1 MFKIEFNVTKK
12 LGIIDV
18 EDTSV
23 SEAIWSIYPN
33 DDETVMITFGN
44 YLIYLDKRGDIA
56 GMYNDIIHMLKCLN
70 ENNSEFLTSFLSSGF
85 TVYWNFKKEKNSIT
99 ITPTWFSAGQKHIE
113 TNLFVQN
120 VREVNFPITVNTDV
134 FISEWH
140 KFLKNIKEDL
150 LKVGYTE
157 DLENFEYL
165 KNLKS

>member
-1 MFKIEFNVTKK
+1 MFEIKFNVTKK
-12 LGIIDV
+12 LGIIDN
-18 EDTSV
+18 EDISV

-33 DDETVMITFGN
+33 YDENVIITFGN

-56 GMYNDIIHMLKCLN
+56 GMYNDIIYMLKDLN
-70 ENNSEFLTSFLSSGF
+70 ENENEFQMSFLSSGF
-85 TVYWNFKKEKNSIT
+85 TVYWNFKKEENLIT
-99 ITPTWFSAGQKHIE
+99 ITPKWISAGLKDRE

-120 VREVNFPITVNTDV
+120 VREANFPITVNTDV

-140 KFLKNIKEDL
+140 KLLKNIKDDL

-165 KNLKS
+165 KNL